1 MALLISLINGFSNR
15 ACDLLVRPFRD
26 VNPLA
31 ALTVFAFLTGAAM
44 LLVYK
49 FTSNQKAIRRA
60 KDLMQAHVLAVR
72 LFQDQLGVVLR
83 AYGRILNATLG
94 YLRHSLLPLAI
105 MFVPLALLLV
115 QLDAR
120 FAYRAARVGEPLLLT
135 IRAAQAGDI
144 EGVTLELPAEV
155 ALTAPLLRDAQN
167 REVVA
172 RIEPEKVGHWTVG
185 VKIAGSVYSKQL
197 IVGDGLENLS
207 LERAGP
213 GLLDRILHPVED
225 PLPAAAPVESI
236 AVNYPER
243 RMTLGRFDV
252 NWIVAFFILSLVAG
266 FAMKRPLRA
275 EF

>member
-15 ACDLLVRPFRD
+15 ACDLLVLPFRD

-31 ALTVFAFLTGAAM
+31 ALTVFAFLTGVVM

-105 MFVPLALLLV
+105 MFLPLALLLV

-135 IRAAQAGDI
+135 IRVAQAGDI
-144 EGVTLELPAEV
+144 ESVTLELPAEL

-185 VKIAGSVYSKQL
+185 VKIAGGVYAKQL